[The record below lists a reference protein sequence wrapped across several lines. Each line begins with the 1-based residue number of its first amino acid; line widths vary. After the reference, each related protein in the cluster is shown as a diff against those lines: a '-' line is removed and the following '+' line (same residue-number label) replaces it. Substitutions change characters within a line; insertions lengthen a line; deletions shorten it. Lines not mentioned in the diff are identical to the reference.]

1 MKLLLSVIA
10 LAFAT
15 PALAQNAPA
24 DQHAGHANHAP
35 TLASPVPATHV
46 PPVTC
51 TAEHAAMGHC
61 KPGQSG
67 PAAPAGRG
75 TAQGHDADCC
85 KKDANG
91 KMACCEKARAADKGC
106 CDEDGGAA
114 QGAHSGH
121 AGH

>member
-1 MKLLLSVIA
+1 MKLLLSMIV

-15 PALAQNAPA
+15 PAFAQNAPA
-24 DQHAGHANHAP
+24 DQHAGHANHAAQP
-35 TLASPVPATHV
+35 DAPATHV

-61 KPGQSG
+61 KLGQNG
-67 PAAPAGRG
+67 PAAAANAG
-75 TAQGHDADCC
+75 TAQGTDADCC

-91 KMACCEKARAADKGC
+91 KMACCKKARGAGKDC

-114 QGAHSGH
+114 QGTHSGH
-121 AGH
+121 EGH

>member
-15 PALAQNAPA
+15 PAFAENAPA
-24 DQHAGHANHAP
+24 DQHAGHANHAAQP
-35 TLASPVPATHV
+35 DAAAAATQV

-61 KPGQSG
+61 KPGQSD
-67 PAAPAGRG
+67 PAAPANRG
-75 TAQGHDADCC
+75 TAQRNDADCC

-91 KMACCEKARAADKGC
+91 KMACCEKARGAGKDC

-114 QGAHSGH
+114 QSAHSGH